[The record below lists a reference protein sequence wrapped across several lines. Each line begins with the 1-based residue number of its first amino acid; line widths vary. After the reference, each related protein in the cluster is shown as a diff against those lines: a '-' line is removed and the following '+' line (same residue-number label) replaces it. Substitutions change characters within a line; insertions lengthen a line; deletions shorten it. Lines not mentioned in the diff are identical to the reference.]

1 MKESNPDDFEEEHF
15 RRRYHRDDGNPLKS
29 LKNYVMAFVC
39 GVGVGIGLMTFCYE
53 KRHKFVS
60 QEVSDEKEVQ
70 TVHGRLIFTK
80 NGYVSLEQGHKDLA
94 RKYGWHD
101 SRVWNNW
108 CYILSRQG
116 PNIMEGNIKKVI
128 DDTLNPMTPM
138 GKLLNKYRGPKVAP
152 HPSQTD
158 EEQLEEL
165 YSKYELFQP
174 TIEAL
179 MDENHDDELT
189 REERN
194 RGLYKLL
201 HQ

>member
-1 MKESNPDDFEEEHF
+1 MKEPDDFEEEHF
-15 RRRYHRDDGNPLKS
+15 RRRYHRDDNPLKS
-29 LKNYVMAFVC
+29 LKNYVMVFLC
-39 GVGVGIGLMTFCYE
+39 GVGVGIGLSSCSPKKYF
-53 KRHKFVS
+53 FAS
-60 QEVSDEKEVQ
+60 QEQEAAEIKSVL
-70 TVHGRLIFTK
+70 TRHGRVEFAEK
-80 NGYVSLEQGHKDLA
+80 QYQALEKGLSDLA

-101 SRVWNNW
+101 GRVWTNW
-108 CYILSRQG
+108 LDILARQG
-116 PNIMEGNIKKVI
+116 PSVIDGNIKKVI

-152 HPSQTD
+152 HPSQAD

-174 TIEAL
+174 TIDAL

-194 RGLYKLL
+194 KGLYKLL